1 MQVLVAEL
9 FMTKS
14 QMTILDKYY
23 VKVHSLRQ
31 NKHEMELNFLNEKT
45 TNSQEDVRIT
55 LKKLKMAKTEKS
67 LKFKLQCIL

>member
-1 MQVLVAEL
+1 MLVAEL

-67 LKFKLQCIL
+67 LKLKLQCIL

>member
-1 MQVLVAEL
+1 
-9 FMTKS
+9 
-14 QMTILDKYY
+14 MTILDKYY

-67 LKFKLQCIL
+67 LKLKLQCIL